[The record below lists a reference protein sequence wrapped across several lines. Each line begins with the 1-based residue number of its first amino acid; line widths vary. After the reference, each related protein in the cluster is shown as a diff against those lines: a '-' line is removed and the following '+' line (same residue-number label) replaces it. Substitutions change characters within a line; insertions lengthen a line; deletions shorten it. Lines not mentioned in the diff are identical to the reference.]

1 MQILLVEDD
10 ALLAEGMA
18 EAIRRGGWSVNH
30 VGSGREAIAVCDIEQ
45 PGIVILDLGLPD
57 MNGIKV
63 LRHIRQKKLPMQ
75 VMILTARDAIDD
87 KVAGLDAGAD
97 DYLTKPFNVD
107 ELLAR
112 LRVLERRLGTAD
124 SAEIAI
130 GEITLNTS
138 THIALRGGEA
148 LPLSR
153 REYMLLKALMENAG
167 SILTRD
173 SLESRLYSWGEEIA
187 SNALDVHIHNLRKKV
202 GNDFIQTVRG
212 MGYMISKQQAGKPA
226 ETRTSS

>member
-10 ALLAEGMA
+10 ALLAEGMLA
-18 EAIRRGGWSVNH
+18 AIRRGGWSVNH
-30 VGSGREAIAVCDIEQ
+30 VSTGREAMAVCDLER
-45 PGIVILDLGLPD
+45 PGVVVLDLGLPD
-57 MNGIKV
+57 MDGIRV
-63 LRHIRQKKLPMQ
+63 LRHIRQKKLSMQ
-75 VMILTARDAIDD
+75 VMLLTARDSIDD

-97 DYLTKPFNVD
+97 DYITKPFEVD

-112 LRVLERRLGTAD
+112 LRVLERRLGSAD
-124 SAEIAI
+124 AAEILI
-130 GEITLNTS
+130 GDIVLNTS
-138 THIALRGGEA
+138 THIVHKQSEV

-173 SLESRLYSWGEEIA
+173 SLENKLYSWGEEIA

-202 GNDFIQTVRG
+202 GNEFIQTIRG
-212 MGYMISKQQAGKPA
+212 MGYMVSKPA
-226 ETRTSS
+226 SRTRTEKK